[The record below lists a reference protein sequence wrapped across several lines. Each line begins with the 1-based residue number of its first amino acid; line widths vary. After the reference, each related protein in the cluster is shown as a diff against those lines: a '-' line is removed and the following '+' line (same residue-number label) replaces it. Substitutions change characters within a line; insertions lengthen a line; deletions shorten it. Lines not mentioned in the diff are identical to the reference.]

1 MHRCIEE
8 ACNSR
13 ISHQAVLS
21 FSAQAHMGMREYSR
35 AASVLGKDQQSP
47 AAVFFRRLN
56 VGRWND
62 KWVIKETIVVSLTR
76 RLYLYLTCKH

>member
-1 MHRCIEE
+1 MYLFISIYLTTFLIIYNYIYICRCIEE
-8 ACNSR
+8 ECNSR

-56 VGRWND
+56 VGR
-62 KWVIKETIVVSLTR
+62 
-76 RLYLYLTCKH
+76 

>member
-1 MHRCIEE
+1 M
-8 ACNSR
+8 
-13 ISHQAVLS
+13 LS
-21 FSAQAHMGMREYSR
+21 FSAQAQRGMREYSR

-62 KWVIKETIVVSLTR
+62 KWVIKETIVMGDLREDSELG
-76 RLYLYLTCKH
+76 